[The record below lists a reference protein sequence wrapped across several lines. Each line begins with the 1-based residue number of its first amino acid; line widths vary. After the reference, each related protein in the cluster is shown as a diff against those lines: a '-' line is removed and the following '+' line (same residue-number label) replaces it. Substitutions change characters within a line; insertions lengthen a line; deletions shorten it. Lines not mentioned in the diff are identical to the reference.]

1 MSPVLL
7 LAMVAAVHSQH
18 CDGSS
23 DVSDLMQHSALAKER
38 EVSWNEFMHTAKQS
52 ERESSMPVFMAK
64 MGLDAALTM
73 LMRQVHTVDK
83 AAVMTYGQ
91 LNGLVADS
99 SHKEAKAVLH
109 QAVTPLKNLFREIA
123 KQLEEGGVQTK
134 MALGMVGLKDASK
147 AYDTA
152 VGKAKTVLESLS
164 HACTALS
171 GSQLQPSL
179 AKCSKESTAF
189 QHAYPKIMQTF
200 LTSLGD
206 NLLDSV
212 ADKHELQG
220 YIHVKVPR
228 VMKIVEAMCTKAESS
243 NTWQTYMIC
252 MHPCLT
258 LLGPD
263 SAGWIDEGFVQVKAE
278 LSPNGC
284 EFPIKEATATGRDFQ
299 QQ

>member
-1 MSPVLL
+1 MCVALRSWSMSPVLL

-228 VMKIVEAMCTKAESS
+228 VMKIVEAMCTKV
-243 NTWQTYMIC
+243 QTV
-252 MHPCLT
+252 L
-258 LLGPD
+258 
-263 SAGWIDEGFVQVKAE
+263 AGSMKD
-278 LSPNGC
+278 LS
-284 EFPIKEATATGRDFQ
+284 KLKQ
-299 QQ
+299 S